1 VYKVS
6 RPQIEFV
13 SGFLTTVAA
22 IAIMTGIGI
31 EPHFVHMVGY
41 AAGLA
46 IAFAVSYGRGKER
59 GSLAAEAKISILL
72 ASYALS
78 LAALSLLV
86 QYARASNVL
95 AQVIAL
101 TIFLSCFSIGKIV
114 VIRFQMAGLFGF
126 RPLSTKHRW
135 AILSGGATIL
145 VAANVWAAIAFE
157 KSIDARASVPVSHR
171 VMPWLSSAECFAKT
185 GKILTLCVDSN
196 RSIPIESA
204 AVADDRGHTVI
215 LSLANRWLGASIG
228 KRTLVLI
235 NFFIIVFGVWLLAAQ
250 FYRIGYRVAAVLL
263 AAAALPIVNWPVVTA
278 DAPGSY
284 LGLFALAL
292 VMPLQLLRM
301 FLCRR
306 PAAIEWAWFFL
317 AAGTLAFVSLVREP
331 FGLMAVITSVV
342 ALAIGMLSRDRRTS
356 AWPIIC
362 IAALLAFVVAN
373 QSTRILV
380 EYRTLVQGVP
390 QSEGALSH
398 GIAHNLY
405 LGLGSEPNSF
415 GIEYDDNFGVA
426 AVKRYDPTIRY
437 GTKKY
442 YEAIRDLYFKL
453 VVEHPAEVAWIYA
466 AKFGK
471 AYGLLVIP
479 ILAMILAVLT
489 LGMSQ
494 SRKNGE
500 NPARIGPIV
509 LVSPIVLL
517 VVLNTMQGVLTTPSG
532 NNFPAIVGFIALFSI
547 ALDVWCAQIASRM
560 RVEPVGAYVI

>member
-1 VYKVS
+1 MFKLW

-13 SGFLTTVAA
+13 SGFLTTVAV
-22 IAIMTGIGI
+22 IAIMTGFGI
-31 EPHFVHMVGY
+31 EPHFVHMAGY

-46 IAFAVSYGRGKER
+46 IAFAVSYGRGKEH
-59 GSLAAEAKISILL
+59 GSLATEAEISALL

-78 LAALSLLV
+78 LSALSLSI
-86 QYARASNVL
+86 QCGHASNVL
-95 AQVIAL
+95 AQFIAL
-101 TIFLSCFSIGKIV
+101 AVFLSCFVIGKV
-114 VIRFQMAGLFGF
+114 FVIRLKTAGLFVLK
-126 RPLSTKHRW
+126 PLFTKHRGV
-135 AILSGGATIL
+135 ILTGGATIL
-145 VAANVWAAIAFE
+145 VAANVWTAIAFE

-171 VMPWLSSAECFAKT
+171 VMPWLSSAECFAKN

-196 RSIPIESA
+196 RTIPIESA

-235 NFFIIVFGVWLLAAQ
+235 NFFIVVFGIWLLAAQ
-250 FYRIGYRVAAVLL
+250 FYRIGYGVAAVLL
-263 AAAALPIVNWPVVTA
+263 AAAALPVANWPVVTA

-301 FLCRR
+301 FLCGR
-306 PAAIEWAWFFL
+306 PAATEWAWFFP
-317 AAGTLAFVSLVREP
+317 AAGALAFVSLVREP
-331 FGLMAVITSVV
+331 FGLMAVIISAVTLGIGILTS
-342 ALAIGMLSRDRRTS
+342 DRRNS

-442 YEAIRDLYFKL
+442 YEAIRGLYFKIL
-453 VVEHPAEVAWIYA
+453 VDHPAEVAWIYA
-466 AKFGK
+466 AKLGK
-471 AYGLLVIP
+471 AFGPLVIP
-479 ILAMILAVLT
+479 ILAMTLSLLA

-500 NPARIGPIV
+500 SPARIGPIA
-509 LVSPIVLL
+509 LVAPIVLL

-547 ALDVWCAQIASRM
+547 ALDVWFTQIASRM
-560 RVEPVGAYVI
+560 RVEPVDS

>member
-1 VYKVS
+1 VFKLW

-13 SGFLTTVAA
+13 SGFLTIVAV
-22 IAIMTGIGI
+22 IAIMTGFGI

-46 IAFAVSYGRGKER
+46 IVFAVSYGRGKEP
-59 GSLAAEAKISILL
+59 GALAAEAKISVLL

-78 LAALSLLV
+78 LAALSLSV
-86 QYARASNVL
+86 QYAHAPNVL

-101 TIFLSCFSIGKIV
+101 TVFLSCFVMGKIA
-114 VIRFQMAGLFGF
+114 VIRLQLAGIFVFGSF
-126 RPLSTKHRW
+126 STKHRW
-135 AILSGGATIL
+135 TILSGGAAIL

-157 KSIDARASVPVSHR
+157 KSIDLRASVPVSHR
-171 VMPWLSSAECFAKT
+171 VAPWLSSAECFAKT
-185 GKILTLCVDSN
+185 GKILTLCVDSD
-196 RSIPIESA
+196 RAIPIESA

-235 NFFIIVFGVWLLAAQ
+235 SFFIIVFGVWLLAAQ

-292 VMPLQLLRM
+292 VMPIQLLRM
-301 FLCRR
+301 FFCKR
-306 PAAIEWAWFFL
+306 PAAIEWVWFFL

-342 ALAIGMLSRDRRTS
+342 ALVIGMLNRDRKN
-356 AWPIIC
+356 AAVPFIC
-362 IAALLAFVVAN
+362 IAALLAFFIAN
-373 QSTRILV
+373 QFTHILV
-380 EYRTLVQGVP
+380 EYRSLVQGVP
-390 QSEGALSH
+390 QSEGALGH

-442 YEAIRDLYFKL
+442 YEAIRGLYFKL

-471 AYGLLVIP
+471 AFGLLVIP
-479 ILAMILAVLT
+479 ILAMTLSLLA

-500 NPARIGPIV
+500 RPARIGPIV
-509 LVSPIVLL
+509 LVSPVVLL

-547 ALDVWCAQIASRM
+547 ALDVWFAQIASRM
-560 RVEPVGAYVI
+560 RVEPVES